1 MTQTFADFNLDARLV
16 EALSAVGI
24 KEPFPIQTLT
34 LPIALSG
41 NDIIGQAKTGTG
53 KTLGFGLPLIQ
64 NVLNV
69 TEKTKLPKALVVVPT
84 RELATQVAS
93 DLSIAASKTDLKVSV
108 FYGGKAY
115 EPQVAELNS
124 GVDIVVGTPGR
135 LIDLMN
141 QKILKLNEVRM
152 LVLDEADE
160 MLDMGFLPDVEK
172 ILKNLPSSKQMML
185 FSATMPGQI
194 ISLARSHMNN
204 PTHLNATDPN
214 DESSLVDAI
223 EQHVWRA
230 HPLDKAELI
239 GRILQAEG
247 RNLVIIFCKT
257 KRNAQKVFE
266 DLIERGFKAGAIH
279 GDMGQG
285 ARENALKQLRA
296 GKVDVLVAT
305 DVAARGLDI
314 DGITHVINYEC
325 PEDDKTYVHRIGRT
339 GRAGADGVA
348 ITLVDWSELTR
359 WKMINKT
366 LGLAFHEPLETYS
379 NSPHVFTGLKIPEGT
394 RGRLVP
400 EKPAAP
406 KENRESRDK
415 RDSNSRGQRNNE
427 SRNSGSRNNESRNNE
442 QKATGHKSTG
452 HKSNS
457 QENSSQK
464 TNEKSE
470 PRAKNDKPVARK
482 RIRVERKDV

>member
-1 MTQTFADFNLDARLV
+1 MSQTFSDFDLDPRIV
-16 EALSAVGI
+16 EALIAVGI
-24 KEPFPIQTLT
+24 KEPFPIQSLT
-34 LPIALSG
+34 LPIALGG

-69 TEKTKLPKALVVVPT
+69 PQKTDLPKALVVVPT
-84 RELATQVAS
+84 RELATQVAN
-93 DLSIAASKTDLKVSV
+93 DLSVAAAKTNLKIAV

-124 GVDIVVGTPGR
+124 GVDVVVGTPGR

-172 ILKNLPSSKQMML
+172 LLKNLPSSKQMML

-214 DESSLVDAI
+214 DESSVVDKI

-230 HPLDKAELI
+230 HPLDKSELI

-247 RNLVIIFCKT
+247 RNLAIIFCKT
-257 KRNAQKVFE
+257 KRNAQKVYE
-266 DLIERGFKAGAIH
+266 DLAERGFKAGAIH

-285 ARENALKQLRA
+285 AREKALKQLRA

-314 DGITHVINYEC
+314 DGITHVINFEC

-348 ITLVDWSELTR
+348 ITLIDWSEVTR
-359 WKMINKT
+359 WQVINKT
-366 LGLAFHEPLETYS
+366 LGLPFNDPLETYS
-379 NSPHVFTGLKIPEGT
+379 NSPHVFTGLNIPEGT
-394 RGRLVP
+394 KGRLVA

-406 KENRESRDK
+406 KVER
-415 RDSNSRGQRNNE
+415 
-427 SRNSGSRNNESRNNE
+427 
-442 QKATGHKSTG
+442 
-452 HKSNS
+452 
-457 QENSSQK
+457 
-464 TNEKSE
+464 EKS
-470 PRAKNDKPVARK
+470 PAKNPDKPATQIKRK
-482 RIRVERKDV
+482 RIRVEREEN

>member
-1 MTQTFADFNLDARLV
+1 LSQTFSDFNLDSRIV
-16 EALSAVGI
+16 EALASLGI
-24 KEPFPIQTLT
+24 LEPFPIQSLT
-34 LPIALSG
+34 LPIALGG

-69 TEKTKLPKALVVVPT
+69 EHKTKLPKALVVVPT
-84 RELATQVAS
+84 RELATQVAN
-93 DLSIAASKTDLKVSV
+93 DLSVAASKTDLKVSV

-115 EPQVAELNS
+115 EPQVADLEA

-160 MLDMGFLPDVEK
+160 MLDMGFLPDVERL
-172 ILKNLPSSKQMML
+172 LKNLPSSKQMML

-214 DESSLVDAI
+214 DESSVVDAI

-230 HPLDKAELI
+230 HPMDKTELI

-257 KRNAQKVFE
+257 KRNAQKVYE
-266 DLIERGFKAGAIH
+266 DLLERGFKAGAIH

-285 ARENALKQLRA
+285 ARESALKQLRA

-314 DGITHVINYEC
+314 DGITHVINFEC

-348 ITLVDWSELTR
+348 VTLVDWADLSR
-359 WKMINKT
+359 WQMINKT
-366 LGLAFHEPLETYS
+366 LGLPFSDPLETYS
-379 NSPHVFTGLKIPEGT
+379 NSPHVFTGLNIPEGT
-394 RGRLVP
+394 KGRLVAA
-400 EKPAAP
+400 KAAP
-406 KENRESRDK
+406 VTEKREPREK
-415 RDSNSRGQRNNE
+415 RDSRPRDSKPRDSKPRE
-427 SRNSGSRNNESRNNE
+427 P
-442 QKATGHKSTG
+442 KAKSD
-452 HKSNS
+452 
-457 QENSSQK
+457 Q
-464 TNEKSE
+464 
-470 PRAKNDKPVARK
+470 PVQRK
-482 RIRVERKDV
+482 RIRVERKED

>member
-1 MTQTFADFNLDARLV
+1 MTHTFSEFNLDNRII
-16 EALSAVGI
+16 EALSTVGI
-24 KEPFPIQTLT
+24 TEPFPIQSLT
-34 LPIALSG
+34 LPIALGG

-53 KTLGFGLPLIQ
+53 KTLGFGLPVIQ

-69 TEKTKLPKALVVVPT
+69 TQKTDLPKALVVVPT
-84 RELATQVAS
+84 RELATQVAK
-93 DLSIAASKTDLKVSV
+93 DLETAAAKTEIRVGV

-115 EPQVAELNS
+115 EPQVAELQA
-124 GVDIVVGTPGR
+124 GIDIVVGTPGR

-172 ILKNLPSSKQMML
+172 LLKNLPSSKQMML

-194 ISLARSHMNN
+194 INLARSHMNN

-214 DESSLVDAI
+214 DESSVVDKI

-230 HPLDKAELI
+230 HPLDKNELI
-239 GRILQAEG
+239 GRILQAQG
-247 RNLVIIFCKT
+247 RQLVIIFCKT
-257 KRNAQKVFE
+257 KRNAQNVFE
-266 DLIERGFKAGAIH
+266 DLTERGFNAGAIH
-279 GDMGQG
+279 GDMGQN
-285 ARENALKQLRA
+285 AREGALKKLRG

-348 ITLVDWSELTR
+348 ITLIDWDELTR
-359 WKMINKT
+359 WQMINKT
-366 LGLAFHEPLETYS
+366 LGLPFHEPLETYS
-379 NSPHVFTGLKIPEGT
+379 NSPHVFTGLNIPEGT
-394 RGRLVP
+394 KGRLTP
-400 EKPAAP
+400 PKAETPKSDKPKSDRSRNDRNRSEKPRDEKP
-406 KENRESRDK
+406 RESKPRDQVK
-415 RDSNSRGQRNNE
+415 
-427 SRNSGSRNNESRNNE
+427 
-442 QKATGHKSTG
+442 
-452 HKSNS
+452 
-457 QENSSQK
+457 
-464 TNEKSE
+464 
-470 PRAKNDKPVARK
+470 RK
-482 RIRVERKDV
+482 RIRVDRKED

>member
-1 MTQTFADFNLDARLV
+1 LTQTFSDFNLDSRIV
-16 EALSAVGI
+16 EALFADGI
-24 KEPFPIQTLT
+24 KEPFPIQSLT
-34 LPIALSG
+34 LPIALGG

-64 NVLNV
+64 NVLDV
-69 TEKTKLPKALVVVPT
+69 SQKTDLPKALVVVPT

-93 DLSIAASKTDLKVSV
+93 DLSAAASKTDLKIAV

-115 EPQVAELNS
+115 EPQVSELNA

-160 MLDMGFLPDVEK
+160 MLDMGFLPDVERL
-172 ILKNLPSSKQMML
+172 LKNLPSSKQMML

-214 DESSLVDAI
+214 DESSVVDAI

-230 HPLDKAELI
+230 HPMDKTELI

-247 RNLVIIFCKT
+247 RNLAIIFCKT
-257 KRNAQKVFE
+257 KRNAQKVYE
-266 DLIERGFKAGAIH
+266 DLVERGFKAGAIH

-314 DGITHVINYEC
+314 DGITHVINFEC

-348 ITLVDWSELTR
+348 ITLIDWSEVTR
-359 WKMINKT
+359 WQAINKT
-366 LGLAFHEPLETYS
+366 LGLPFNDPLETYS
-379 NSPHVFTGLKIPEGT
+379 NSPHVFTGLNIPEGT
-394 RGRLVP
+394 KGRLVAQ
-400 EKPAAP
+400 KAAAP
-406 KENRESRDK
+406 KENREPREKQHSKPREK
-415 RDSNSRGQRNNE
+415 RE
-427 SRNSGSRNNESRNNE
+427 S
-442 QKATGHKSTG
+442 QTKSTAPI
-452 HKSNS
+452 K
-457 QENSSQK
+457 
-464 TNEKSE
+464 
-470 PRAKNDKPVARK
+470 RK
-482 RIRVERKDV
+482 RIRVERKED